1 MGGQFSLQ
9 ALARYAGLE
18 SNMAILSGQLASL
31 LFCLSVL
38 GMCISHLCTRYHC
51 VVCSPITPEHVKNLI
66 DNCPGDKLT
75 GIYVQ
80 PSQRIF
86 PDSQYEKAGA
96 VITEDLSKADILLGV
111 KRVADE
117 DDLIPD
123 KTYMFFS
130 HVIKGQP
137 ENMGLLKV

>member
-1 MGGQFSLQ
+1 ML
-9 ALARYAGLE
+9 
-18 SNMAILSGQLASL
+18 IHLSRLSTL
-31 LFCLSVL
+31 L
-38 GMCISHLCTRYHC
+38 IS
-51 VVCSPITPEHVKNLI
+51 SPITPEHVKHLI
-66 DNCPGDKLT
+66 DNYKDNTLT

-96 VITEDLSKADILLGV
+96 IITEDLSEADILLGV
-111 KRVADE
+111 KRVAKE
-117 DDLIPD
+117 DNLIPN

-137 ENMGLLKV
+137 ENMNLLKVLCHMLSVHH

>member
-1 MGGQFSLQ
+1 MYS
-9 ALARYAGLE
+9 AY
-18 SNMAILSGQLASL
+18 
-31 LFCLSVL
+31 
-38 GMCISHLCTRYHC
+38 
-51 VVCSPITPEHVKNLI
+51 SPITPEHVKHLI
-66 DNCPGDKLT
+66 DNYKDNTLAVL
-75 GIYVQ
+75 VQ

-96 VITEDLSKADILLGV
+96 IITEDLSHADILLGV

-117 DDLIPD
+117 NNLIPN

-137 ENMGLLKV
+137 ENMDLMKVSHFLFIIEIKCVQSTTLT